1 MVGMVVKLLGKKNE
15 EGSRMTLQDA
25 TREMMKIGAL
35 RRRPNLRKPGVHL
48 VEMCHYVFCC

>member
-48 VEMCHYVFCC
+48 VEMCHSVFCC